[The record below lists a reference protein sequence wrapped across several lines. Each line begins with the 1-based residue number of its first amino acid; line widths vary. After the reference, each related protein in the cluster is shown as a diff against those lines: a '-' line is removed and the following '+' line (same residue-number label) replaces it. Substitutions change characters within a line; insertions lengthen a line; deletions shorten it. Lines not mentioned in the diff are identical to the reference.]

1 MRPLSL
7 FTLAALVVA
16 AGYLILLL
24 YLNPAVLELL
34 RIILPRL

>member
-7 FTLAALVVA
+7 LTLAALIVAGGYVV
-16 AGYLILLL
+16 LLL